1 VKKFTV
7 FFCSV
12 ILVLGAVGFAGA
24 TPVYFDVAGG
34 SVTLSNI
41 DSYPIGWTSLSAA
54 TVPTL
59 SNESFTIA
67 DGGTQSI
74 EFFTLTASGLG
85 VGSANISASLFFTT
99 PVGLI
104 GSGSGEAEWGTFF
117 GMISGGKLTWDANTL
132 PDVVTLADGNVVS
145 IDFEDGI
152 EIGLGD
158 TATVHAYI
166 SNHGGGAGGAPVPE
180 PATMFLLGSG
190 MLGLVAVGRKRFNKK
205 C

>member
-1 VKKFTV
+1 MKKLTV

-12 ILVLGAVGFAGA
+12 ILVFGAVGLAGA

-34 SVTLSNI
+34 SIALSNI
-41 DSYPIGWTSLSAA
+41 DTFPNGWTSLTAA
-54 TVPTL
+54 TVPGL

-67 DGGTQSI
+67 DDGTQSI
-74 EFFTLTASGLG
+74 EFFTLSASGLG
-85 VGSANISASLFFTT
+85 VGSASISASLFFTT

-104 GSGSGEAEWGTFF
+104 GSGNGDAEWGTFF
-117 GMISGGKLTWDANTL
+117 GIVSGGVLTWNPNTL
-132 PDVVTLADGNVVS
+132 PDVITLADGNIVS

-152 EIGLGD
+152 EIGLGS

-166 SNHGGGAGGAPVPE
+166 SNHGGASGAPVPE
-180 PATMFLLGSG
+180 PATMFLMGSG
-190 MLGLVAVGRKRFNKK
+190 MLCLVAGGSKRFNKK